1 VSICTLAARA
11 TFAARARVT
20 DSASR
25 CEGERN
31 EVLDTTV
38 YAMVTLHG
46 LISMGM
52 QLNKKAEALGAT
64 ACKGMAAR

>member
-1 VSICTLAARA
+1 M
-11 TFAARARVT
+11 
-20 DSASR
+20 
-25 CEGERN
+25 
-31 EVLDTTV
+31 LDTTV

-52 QLNKKAEALGAT
+52 QLRKKAEALGAT